1 MSRKA
6 FANVEDAV
14 NYLLGSDICEA
25 MTVIPPDIDELTDE
39 DKVDDENLDAPIIC
53 DIPGGIKIV
62 DFNEELNEQQDPSTS
77 KRPRKAKSELKW
89 QKNFPTYTK
98 WSAQGN
104 HAATKFE
111 SVARS
116 TKNAQTSG
124 KDDTRIIRSQI

>member
-14 NYLLGSDICEA
+14 NYLLDLDICET
-25 MTVIPPDIDELTDE
+25 MTIFPPNVDELMDE
-39 DKVDDENLDAPIIC
+39 DEVDEENLDASIIC
-53 DIPGGIKIV
+53 NIPGGIEIV
-62 DFNEELNEQQDPSTS
+62 DFNEELNKQQDLSTS

-111 SVARS
+111 SVAMS
-116 TKNAQTSG
+116 TKNAQTSR
-124 KDDTRIIRSQI
+124 KDDTRVIRSQI